1 MDFDTFWRRLRRT
14 RTAEDRGLVILHR
27 IASSHDLARR
37 AAKEYQAEGHQAPS
51 SDFLAWQQ
59 TAGKGRHGR
68 PWRSP
73 AGAGVYASMVRQ
85 LSTSQARALPLTV
98 PTALATALREDAGVD
113 CGVKWPNDLMVEG
126 KKIGGILI
134 DVVTSGS
141 ADPIAVVS
149 FGVNHGASALFKES
163 RAISVAERGSPL
175 SLDEL
180 AALLLDRV
188 DCALREIEGVA
199 DVLAAYRE
207 LSIHQPGDE
216 LACRLDQG
224 APGGSGDDSGERG
237 SEDRR
242 GDGSAQVTRGMFL
255 GIDDDGLLRLEV
267 DGAERRLSTGRLLE
281 S

>member
-1 MDFDTFWRRLRRT
+1 M
-14 RTAEDRGLVILHR
+14 
-27 IASSHDLARR
+27 
-37 AAKEYQAEGHQAPS
+37 
-51 SDFLAWQQ
+51 
-59 TAGKGRHGR
+59 
-68 PWRSP
+68 
-73 AGAGVYASMVRQ
+73 YASMVRQ